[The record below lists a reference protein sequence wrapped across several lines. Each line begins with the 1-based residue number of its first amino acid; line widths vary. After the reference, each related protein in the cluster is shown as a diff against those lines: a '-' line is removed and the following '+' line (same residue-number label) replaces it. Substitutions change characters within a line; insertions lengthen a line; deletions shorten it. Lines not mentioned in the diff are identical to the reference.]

1 MPKDEHQR
9 DDRSSREP
17 SQRDFAGEEIAES
30 EAEQRGGRRESAM
43 SADNA
48 SIGSHDQENSED
60 PQPSAEDRGVP
71 RGDHAP
77 EGAREH

>member
-1 MPKDEHQR
+1 MPKEERQG
-9 DDRSSREP
+9 DDPSSGEP
-17 SQRDFAGEEIAES
+17 SPRDFAGEEIAES

-48 SIGSHDQENSED
+48 SIGSRDQANSED
-60 PQPSAEDRGVP
+60 PQSSAEDRGVP

-77 EGAREH
+77 EGARER